1 MAILQDERTKI
12 IESLSELAD
21 NPESEEFK
29 NAIERVKKIK
39 EQLQESNKEQIISDN
54 PQHEITVA
62 KEPDINGVLRPQKET
77 GLPKRT
83 SNKHSIKRYRNSRLF
98 KVTNKRIQK
107 RYRNSNKGKQ
117 VIKDQNR
124 RMGIL
129 EKLEAWARGEMFIV
143 DSKWRELE

>member
-1 MAILQDERTKI
+1 MTCNKCNAGIG
-12 IESLSELAD
+12 SLYIYEHIDYL
-21 NPESEEFK
+21 
-29 NAIERVKKIK
+29 K
-39 EQLQESNKEQIISDN
+39 ETVYKCRLCGAEQIISDN
-54 PQHEITVA
+54 PQPEITVA

-83 SNKHSIKRYRNSRLF
+83 SNKHSVKRYRNSRLF

-107 RYRNSNKGKQ
+107 RYRNSDKGKQ

-143 DSKWRELE
+143 DSKWRELV